1 MAGSSDEEEEMETVV
16 VEINNLNI
24 ETTRTDDEV
33 AERLE
38 AALWIDIE

>member
-1 MAGSSDEEEEMETVV
+1 MAGSSDEEEEIETVV